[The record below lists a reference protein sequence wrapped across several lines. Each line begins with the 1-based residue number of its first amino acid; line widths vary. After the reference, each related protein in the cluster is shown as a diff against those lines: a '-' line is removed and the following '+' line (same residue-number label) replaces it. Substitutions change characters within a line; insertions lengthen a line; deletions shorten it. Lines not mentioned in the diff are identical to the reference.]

1 MISTQSRENDK
12 CESSLFRSKLY
23 WQF

>member
-23 WQF
+23 